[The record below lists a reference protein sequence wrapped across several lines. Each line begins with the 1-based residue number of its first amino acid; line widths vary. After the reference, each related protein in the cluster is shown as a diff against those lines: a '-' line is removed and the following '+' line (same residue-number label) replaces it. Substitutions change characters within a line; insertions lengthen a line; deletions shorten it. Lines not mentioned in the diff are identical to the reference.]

1 MIKKIIEHEVY
12 LNIAKKSLLTPSE
25 AAELLHVAPTTIRH
39 WAQNGRLPFITTP
52 GGHRRFTR
60 EDILSLMSSSEVNVN
75 HSFSI
80 LIVEDDKEFADMLI
94 QLLESYFPHLKIAV
108 AYNGFE
114 AGDLLHSFKPD
125 LVILDL
131 LMSGINGFSVCHRIK
146 NSTSTQDIN
155 VIAMTGALTKE
166 NTERITQL
174 GADMCFGKP
183 LDYDLVKETIAILI
197 EKKSN

>member
-1 MIKKIIEHEVY
+1 LSISEQ
-12 LNIAKKSLLTPSE
+12 SLLTPSE

-39 WAQNGRLPFITTP
+39 WAQNGRLAFTTTP

-60 EDILSLMSSSEVNVN
+60 EDVLSLMSSSKASVNN
-75 HSFSI
+75 TFFI
-80 LIVEDDKEFADMLI
+80 LVIEDDKEFADMLV
-94 QLLESYFPHLKIAV
+94 QLIESYFSHVKIAV

-131 LMSGINGFSVCHRIK
+131 MMSGINGFSICHRIK
-146 NSTSTQDIN
+146 NTPSTEHIN
-155 VIAMTGALTKE
+155 VIAMTGALTKD
-166 NTERITQL
+166 NVERITQL
-174 GADMCFGKP
+174 GAEMCFGKP
-183 LDYDLVKETIAILI
+183 LNYNLIKETISMLI